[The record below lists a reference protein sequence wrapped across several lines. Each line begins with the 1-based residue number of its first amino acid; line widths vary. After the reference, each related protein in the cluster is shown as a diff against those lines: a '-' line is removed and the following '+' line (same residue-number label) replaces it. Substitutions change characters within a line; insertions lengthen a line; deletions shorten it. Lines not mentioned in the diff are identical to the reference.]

1 MAYPKV
7 KIINSTKYVVEGD
20 AVYCSAFCSDDHYIV
35 EGGMTWKAKSRG
47 VCLLKR
53 ITATVKT
60 PSGNIEATPYTSFGT
75 SYSQFAVI
83 DLGSNNF
90 SVTRVVNGTEDF
102 PPENYV
108 EPTEQQK

>member
-1 MAYPKV
+1 MAYPVV
-7 KIINSTKYVVEGD
+7 KITNSTKYVVEGD
-20 AVYCSAFCSDDHYIV
+20 AVYCSVFCSDDHYIV
-35 EGGMTWKAKSRG
+35 EGGMAWEAKDRG
-47 VCLLKR
+47 VCLLKK

-60 PSGNIEATPYTSFGT
+60 PLGNIEATPYTSSGT

-83 DLGSNNF
+83 DLGSNKF